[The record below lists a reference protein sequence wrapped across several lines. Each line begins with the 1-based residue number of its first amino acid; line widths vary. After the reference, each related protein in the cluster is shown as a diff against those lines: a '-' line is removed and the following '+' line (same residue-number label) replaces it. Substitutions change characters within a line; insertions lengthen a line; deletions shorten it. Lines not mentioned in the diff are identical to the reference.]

1 MNRMNRSEASMV
13 PAATEALFATEALPA
28 TEVLPTNKPARAG
41 EQAARRRKQVV
52 VVVVAA
58 LAGVAFGIVCWRY
71 VPGAIAW
78 LLDAQAVRAFVD
90 EWGVASRAVMV
101 GINML
106 QVVVAI
112 LPGEPVELASGY
124 AFGFWEGTG
133 LCLLASALATSLVYG
148 AVHRW
153 GWRVVGL
160 FFERSMLDRFAWL
173 RDERRLELV
182 MFVVFLIPGT
192 PKDFLTY
199 FAGLTRARFVPVLL
213 IATVGRIPSIVTST
227 VVASSFGS
235 GNYLVTVG
243 AVVVSLLLAG
253 LGLFI
258 GRRLR

>member
-1 MNRMNRSEASMV
+1 MNQMGHSEAGV
-13 PAATEALFATEALPA
+13 APAAKALPA
-28 TEVLPTNKPARAG
+28 TAALPAAEARPANKPAHAG
-41 EQAARRRKQVV
+41 EPAARRRKQVA

-58 LAGVAFGIVCWRY
+58 LAGVALGIMCWRY
-71 VPGAIAW
+71 VPGAVAW

-90 EWGVASRAVMV
+90 EWGWASRAVMV

-106 QVVVAI
+106 QVVVAF

-160 FFERSMLDRFAWL
+160 FFDRSMLDRFAWL

-199 FAGLTRARFVPVLL
+199 FAGLTRARFAPVLL

-227 VVASSFGS
+227 VAASSFGS

-243 AVVVSLLLAG
+243 AVMVSLLLAG